1 MGRQMA
7 GGRVHGKL
15 FSRKAYIRI
24 CTDTG
29 ALFEIGKL
37 TNQLIRSHRD
47 HFLILLGD
55 RGIGII
61 GVRAIPAGIQ
71 FQRAARKADGT
82 FIDLHCDLTIPKCLQ
97 VHKRIARKQTRK
109 GKGSIRLRVT
119 GHAAPIQRKDP
130 VTAELN
136 TGGLRICARI
146 GSLHS
151 IAHTLDAAKKLCGV
165 HTQGCIIL
173 YGPALRIIFMGG
185 NGECR
190 SPLPAVQL
198 QLPILFVL
206 RIKGKCQ
213 VALKMSAGFHYI
225 LCPLKNEG

>member
-1 MGRQMA
+1 M
-7 GGRVHGKL
+7 
-15 FSRKAYIRI
+15 
-24 CTDTG
+24 
-29 ALFEIGKL
+29 
-37 TNQLIRSHRD
+37 
-47 HFLILLGD
+47 GD

-82 FIDLHCDLTIPKCLQ
+82 FIDLHRDLTIPKCLQ

-109 GKGSIRLRVT
+109 GKDSIRLRVT

-173 YGPALRIIFMGG
+173 YGPALRIIFTGG

-190 SPLPAVQL
+190 SPLLTVQL
-198 QLPILFVL
+198 QFPILFVL

-213 VALKMSAGFHYI
+213 FPFKMGAGFHYI